1 MLEGSARAGR
11 EVAMQNDMQAR
22 KANDRRP
29 MISISAERLK
39 FAAGGH
45 GCDDPRRVA
54 ALNKETLLDLYSR
67 MKLIREFEEH
77 ARDLYSRAVIGGILH
92 LSVGQEAVAA
102 GVCAALGRD
111 DYITSTHRGH
121 GHCLAKGGEPKR
133 MFAELFGKIDGYCRG
148 KGGSM
153 HIADPQAGNLGAN
166 AIVGGSIPIAT
177 GAALSAQVRKTSQ
190 VAVCFFGDG
199 ALNQGVLFESM
210 NLAAIWKLPVIYACE
225 NNQYGEYVTMKSVTA
240 GNIEQR
246 GQAFGIPSVVVDGMN
261 ILDVHKAASEAVA
274 RARRGDGPSFLVFD
288 TYRYHGHGMSDRER
302 PYRTREEENQWR
314 TQRDPIDRF
323 SRHLVEIGSASQ
335 SELDAIDSRI
345 KADLASAIEF
355 ARQSPLPDSGEVTLH
370 VFAD

>member
-1 MLEGSARAGR
+1 
-11 EVAMQNDMQAR
+11 VT
-22 KANDRRP
+22 
-29 MISISAERLK
+29 RLS
-39 FAAGGH
+39 
-45 GCDDPRRVA
+45 
-54 ALNKETLLDLYSR
+54 KEQLIDLYYR

-102 GVCAALGRD
+102 GVCAALKRD

-121 GHCLAKGGEPKR
+121 GHCLAKGGEPGR

-153 HIADPQAGNLGAN
+153 HIADPETGHLGAN

-190 VAVCFFGDG
+190 VVVCFFGDG

-225 NNQYGEYVTMKSVTA
+225 NNQYGEYVAMKSVTA
-240 GNIEQR
+240 GRVEQR
-246 GQAFGIPSVVVDGMN
+246 GEAFGIPSAVVDGM
-261 ILDVHKAASEAVA
+261 DVLAVREAACEAVK
-274 RARRGDGPSFLVFD
+274 RARQGDGPSFLVFE

-302 PYRTREEENQWR
+302 PYRSRDEENEWR
-314 TQRDPIDRF
+314 TQRDPIDRL
-323 SRHLVEIGSASQ
+323 SRHLIETGSATR
-335 SELDAIDSRI
+335 SELDSIESRI
-345 KADLASAIEF
+345 KGDLAAAIEF
-355 ARQSPLPDSGEVTLH
+355 ARSSPLPNSGEVIMH